1 MIYSI
6 LQFQKFVK
14 LHFMVFEIQNLNR
27 PNAPHNPIQTHGHQG
42 KTEPGAAQAV
52 VGYNYSLTSHV

>member
-1 MIYSI
+1 MLAVS
-6 LQFQKFVK
+6 LPKAVTGHVFVHV
-14 LHFMVFEIQNLNR
+14 LTEIPLG

-42 KTEPGAAQAV
+42 KTEPGAAQAI